1 MTKCPTELRHRP
13 PTPQQPGTASARSQ
27 ISEMRDAALQCGLNG
42 DGANVGFEGGG
53 GRGGFLS
60 LFPPNFSSEVI
71 KGENWGFL
79 RLCLEGES
87 CAGREERAVIA
98 L

>member
-1 MTKCPTELRHRP
+1 
-13 PTPQQPGTASARSQ
+13 
-27 ISEMRDAALQCGLNG
+27 MRDAALQCGLNG

-71 KGENWGFL
+71 KGENRGFL